1 MNTLAITRPQWP
13 AVFGGLGF
21 HNSEISTY
29 RLMDKRHF
37 DELVCKCYRE
47 ISPGFMRCFAGYDDW
62 TKEAMD
68 DFADCYEQMEKWTDT
83 PMYLAA
89 GRAKLHF
96 SEEEMERYCEN
107 VADRLEYLIKER
119 DVKHLAYY
127 CFSNELCQIS
137 HGVLNKNL
145 PLFKRYHE
153 MLYRAFQNRGLR
165 VGLLA
170 TDASMDWSS
179 IDWAIENMDQI
190 TKDYCGHYYEH
201 NDNLDDLDFFEQWY
215 ERCHEYVKK
224 AVKKEKR
231 FILGEYGLTTGGNL
245 KHYDG
250 AISDVSTYLYDG
262 RAAHSCLKHA
272 EMVAASVNA
281 GVHALAHWTFVDY
294 PDPMVGPSFSD
305 EYNELWSRYEPF
317 GGGRFTIGYN
327 KWGLLRWEEDGD
339 HSPREHYWCVGMMSK
354 YLKRNSRVLHVDS
367 SNPLIRAC
375 AVYNRDR
382 SVSAVIINRSKEAE
396 ELAVTLPFASDKP
409 LRLYEYDTH
418 NPPYN
423 RFADLTDPVALCPV
437 EDGVV
442 KVALKPESV
451 YVLTSDYLEKAA
463 PVEAEILGVEG
474 GVLRWAEVSDPNHC
488 YYRVFDAETGEQIA
502 STIALECDAQEGKT
516 YRVLSVDRSGNI

>member
-37 DELVCKCYRE
+37 DEIVCKCYRE

-68 DFADCYEQMEKWTDT
+68 DFADCYEKMQKWTDT

-89 GRAKLHF
+89 GRGKLHF

-119 DVKHLAYY
+119 GVKHIAYY
-127 CFSNELCQIS
+127 CFSNEMCQVS
-137 HGVLNKNL
+137 WGKLLKNL

-179 IDWAIENMDQI
+179 IDWAMENMDQI

-201 NDNLDDLDFFEQWY
+201 NDNLDDLDFFGQWY

-327 KWGLLRWEEDGD
+327 KWGLLKWEEDGD

-354 YLKRNSRVLHVDS
+354 HLKRNSRVLHVDS
-367 SNPLIRAC
+367 SNALIRAC
-375 AVYNRDR
+375 AVYNRDK
-382 SVSAVIINRSKEAE
+382 SVSAVIINRSKAVE
-396 ELAVTLPFASDKP
+396 ELAVSLPFASDKP
-409 LRLYEYDTH
+409 LRLYEYDTS

-423 RFADLTDPVALCPV
+423 RFADLADPVALCPV

-451 YVLTSDYLEKAA
+451 YVLTSDYLEKTA

-474 GVLRWAEVSDPNHC
+474 GVLRWAEVSDPTHC